1 MEGASPGP
9 IADYYRFVGA
19 SFSYAMFLLDPDFM
33 VSWASES
40 AVALIGYTAEEI
52 CTMDPIQL
60 LHPDDVDRVVP
71 LAMNTIGSAADLLST
86 PAASLPVELHV
97 RARHRDG
104 HWVAIAIAARLFDDE
119 GRLMLMMRADPERQ
133 ALDAVLRCLGRAL
146 PLDET
151 LRAVVAL
158 VSSQV
163 GGRPVALIH
172 DAVGDLVTVG
182 HRLPLDGGAVLDDA
196 RESDDQGITVREGH
210 WVVPVRSVDGER
222 LLGAFVVDSPR
233 TMGPNPYD
241 EEILGS
247 SASLA
252 TLAFTRAEDDRLLRR
267 AATHDHLTGVMSRR
281 ELETQLDGVTLDEL
295 PAVVLFLD
303 LDGFKEVNDLHGH
316 YAGDTVLVAVARGIE
331 GVVRPDDCVAR
342 LGGDEFA
349 VLCRQMEPRDAI
361 ELIERIASLVTEP
374 IAVDGAA
381 VSIGISIGMA
391 TARTAEEVSRMLRV
405 ADDDMYRRK
414 RARS

>member
-19 SFSYAMFLLDPDFM
+19 SFSYAMFLLDPDFT

-331 GVVRPDDCVAR
+331 GTC
-342 LGGDEFA
+342 
-349 VLCRQMEPRDAI
+349 
-361 ELIERIASLVTEP
+361 
-374 IAVDGAA
+374 
-381 VSIGISIGMA
+381 
-391 TARTAEEVSRMLRV
+391 
-405 ADDDMYRRK
+405 
-414 RARS
+414 